1 MSTPWQEKYELV
13 VGLEVHAQLLTE
25 SKAYSSEANAYGD
38 RPNTLVGPVTLGLPG
53 TLPVP
58 NTKVIDLAIRL
69 GLACGCDIAPRMYYA
84 RKNYFYPDLPKGYQI
99 TQDKTPICTGG

>member
-58 NTKVIDLAIRL
+58 NTKVIDLDLDALVVGPAWGWRNFRRFRL
-69 GLACGCDIAPRMYYA
+69 
-84 RKNYFYPDLPKGYQI
+84 
-99 TQDKTPICTGG
+99 TTPIT